1 PALPALAVLA
11 GLFLDDFLRAPTK
24 SQLWGML
31 LLALPL
37 TFLSGRD
44 LAAFPPRL
52 LWEFNYDYVNA
63 PGTGRP
69 WPLVTQYGDR
79 YEYGFQMLVFAL
91 AAALAVGGLTLV
103 AWLTRKEVEEA
114 DPRGAVDDRPP
125 RQYAL
130 ALSGLL
136 VVGLVI
142 GIALGPSAPHGLAP
156 TIGRWSWVAPTLIML
171 VTLAGVAALFFRG
184 MPNARGILFWLVG
197 AVAVAW
203 TGFILDKVLI
213 ELSPHWAQKHVI
225 ASYYEKRTGPEEPLI
240 AWQLYWRGENF
251 YTRNEIYDHTKPQTE
266 KTIFLGD
273 RNVEKMQAYFK
284 AHAGK
289 RVFFLVE
296 RVRFEA
302 LRGLLPV
309 EARPTLQVIDQSNN
323 KLYLA
328 TATLGASPPLGARS
342 ERLEHDIR

>member
-1 PALPALAVLA
+1 
-11 GLFLDDFLRAPTK
+11 
-24 SQLWGML
+24 
-31 LLALPL
+31 
-37 TFLSGRD
+37 
-44 LAAFPPRL
+44 
-52 LWEFNYDYVNA
+52 
-63 PGTGRP
+63 
-69 WPLVTQYGDR
+69 
-79 YEYGFQMLVFAL
+79 
-91 AAALAVGGLTLV
+91 
-103 AWLTRKEVEEA
+103 
-114 DPRGAVDDRPP
+114 
-125 RQYAL
+125 
-130 ALSGLL
+130 
-136 VVGLVI
+136 
-142 GIALGPSAPHGLAP
+142 
-156 TIGRWSWVAPTLIML
+156 
-171 VTLAGVAALFFRG
+171 
-184 MPNARGILFWLVG
+184 
-197 AVAVAW
+197 
-203 TGFILDKVLI
+203 
-213 ELSPHWAQKHVI
+213 WAQKHVI